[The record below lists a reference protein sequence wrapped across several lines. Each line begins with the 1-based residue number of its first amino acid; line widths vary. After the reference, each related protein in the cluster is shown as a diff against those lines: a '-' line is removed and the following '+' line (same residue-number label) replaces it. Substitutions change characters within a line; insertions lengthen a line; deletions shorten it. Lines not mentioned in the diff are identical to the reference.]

1 VEQVP
6 LSSDKRE
13 SGPVGLKRTLTLPFV
28 IFYGLGVTVG
38 AGIYVLIG
46 EVIARAGE
54 FAPVSFLVA
63 GLVMLFPA
71 ACYAELTGRLPYAA
85 AEAHFA
91 EAGFGSRRLF
101 LIVGLAVA
109 SVGIISS
116 AAIAHGAV
124 GYISQIVDLPPT
136 VLLVAVILATGLV
149 SGFGV
154 RESIGLAGL
163 LTLVEVSG
171 LLAIIIGSAV
181 TGADLSGQ
189 AARAVPTSFSSV
201 IWFGI
206 ISSSLLAF
214 FAFIGFEDI
223 PSIAEETVNPQKTLA
238 RGIFITLALS
248 LSLYVLVAIAALA
261 AVPVDRITA
270 TDAPLAL
277 VFAVTTGLSPLSITL
292 IAIVA
297 TVNGIIVQVLMAAR
311 VLYGLSSRGSLP
323 ALLSKVSGRTRTP
336 VNATALATAVVLVLS
351 LTFPITRLA
360 EWTSSITL
368 IIFMTV
374 CAALIRIKASGDPAP
389 AGTFIVPTWV
399 PWCGIVSCGT
409 LLVSGTLVG

>member
-1 VEQVP
+1 MEQP
-6 LSSDKRE
+6 TLSSEEE
-13 SGPVGLKRTLTLPFV
+13 SRPHTGLKRTLTLPYV

-46 EVIARAGE
+46 EVIGRAGE

-63 GLVMLFPA
+63 GFVMLFPA

-91 EAGFGSRRLF
+91 EAGFASRKLF

-124 GYISQIVDLPPT
+124 GYLQQIIDLPRT
-136 VLLVAVILATGLV
+136 VLLVSVILLTGIV

-154 RESIGLAGL
+154 RESISLAGL
-163 LTLVEVSG
+163 LTIIEVSG
-171 LLAIIIGSAV
+171 LVAIIVGSFIS
-181 TGADLSGQ
+181 GADLPGQ
-189 AARAVPTSFSSV
+189 AVKAVPISFSSV
-201 IWFGI
+201 VWFGI

-248 LSLYVLVAIAALA
+248 LMIYVAVAIASLA
-261 AVPVDRITA
+261 SVPAEQITA
-270 TDAPLAL
+270 TDALLAL
-277 VFAVTTGLSPLSITL
+277 VFSETTGLSLLPITL

-297 TVNGIIVQVLMAAR
+297 TVNGIIVQLLMAAR
-311 VLYGLSSRGSLP
+311 VLYGLASRGSLP
-323 ALLSKVSGRTRTP
+323 AILGRVSGGTRAP
-336 VNATALATAVVLVLS
+336 VNATALATAIVLLLA

-360 EWTSSITL
+360 EWTSAITL
-368 IIFMTV
+368 VIFTTV
-374 CAALIRIKASGDPAP
+374 CASLIRIKVSGQPAP
-389 AGTFIVPTWV
+389 EGTFIVPMWI
-399 PWCGIVSCGT
+399 PYCGMFTCMA
-409 LLVSGTLVG
+409 LLISGTLMR